1 MVLQHV
7 IFAFSV
13 AAILAPFSYYS
24 GLAARYLKLP
34 QLTGYLLSGIVCGP
48 YLLGILSSESVL
60 GITAGICLLSW
71 VLCFG
76 ALDWLGLAVPS
87 LHQMDS
93 PHLLAVATLGATLM
107 MTRSPA
113 SAIAVLKDID
123 GRGPFCSLV
132 MAVVVVKDVVVICAF
147 ALNMELIRTVI
158 LPAKPDARFSL
169 LALLLPLLSVAL
181 SMALGLAG
189 ALLLSLLLRWRP
201 LAHTEP
207 GPGLLPSSTA
217 QEHQPTRYQEGG
229 GAVGGAGEGRDS
241 RGPAGPPL
249 PSLCRTLLLVAVKA
263 APATPTAPYAVLQ
276 PEAPYP
282 APRLTHLT
290 AGLLPPHPAWA
301 AACRLRQ
308 AAVLLVSSAVFQAAH
323 FFEAEAL
330 LACVTMGM
338 VLVNRRQGQGERQ
351 LAADQARLPAGSLPP
366 DPPPLS
372 PTHCAAGTRHERADK
387 EREELHSCV
396 THIMALSNVAFFGL
410 IGASLK
416 LSSLADMLLPALV
429 VAAVRLAAIYLGSWL
444 GCFCTGTLA
453 EHRRLFWAS
462 MVTQVGL
469 RGGLTVSFRLHHAAQ
484 AGVAMGLARLAGTRF
499 PQWGAHFQTFM
510 MTIILVNLLLGPP
523 LFRWAVLRV
532 GEVRGGAGAV
542 PSSSTGPGGLLAGAI
557 TALELAGDKVL
568 VQAAGP
574 CVGGEQRAGD
584 CDGPL
589 HDQ

>member
-48 YLLGILSSESVL
+48 YLLGILSSESVRDLNIIEGACLSIIGLAAGAELDVPSLHRSRKQVL

-201 LAHTEP
+201 LAHTGP

-217 QEHQPTRYQEGG
+217 QEHQPT
-229 GAVGGAGEGRDS
+229 
-241 RGPAGPPL
+241 
-249 PSLCRTLLLVAVKA
+249 
-263 APATPTAPYAVLQ
+263 
-276 PEAPYP
+276 
-282 APRLTHLT
+282 
-290 AGLLPPHPAWA
+290 
-301 AACRLRQ
+301 RLRQ

-338 VLVNRRQGQGERQ
+338 VLVNR
-351 LAADQARLPAGSLPP
+351 
-366 DPPPLS
+366 
-372 PTHCAAGTRHERADK
+372 RHERADK

-462 MVTQVGL
+462 MVT
-469 RGGLTVSFRLHHAAQ
+469 Q